1 MLFIIKLNL
10 LPLISNSGDENFF
23 LLLGGEKGAAMVY
36 STKDLLQVVERL
48 LPILDLRFIKSVLSK

>member
-1 MLFIIKLNL
+1 M
-10 LPLISNSGDENFF
+10 PLISNSGDENFF